1 MGRSHQHSN
10 VTLQI
15 LTEHEEISLV
25 GTGIFELSGK
35 TAIVTGA
42 SVGLGQAI
50 AVGLAEFGAN
60 VVLADIADMSFTADL
75 VKKTGR
81 DVLEFTTD
89 VRYREQVDHA
99 VDSTVEHFGSVDI
112 MVNNAALYAA
122 GPAEEVS
129 EELWDDVM
137 ATNLKGVYLGCQAAG
152 RHMRKSGY
160 GRIIN
165 LSSITGLIAYA
176 GCAPYNASKAGVILY
191 TKTIAVE
198 WAKYGITANAICPA
212 YFVTPLNIKY
222 IADGLPGAAGAQG
235 DALDRVRSRIPIGG
249 GQRHPRDIVG
259 TSVWL
264 ASEASA
270 YVTGQSIAVDGGWTA
285 SLL

>member
-1 MGRSHQHSN
+1 
-10 VTLQI
+10 
-15 LTEHEEISLV
+15 V
-25 GTGIFELSGK
+25 GNGIFDLEGK

-42 SVGLGQAI
+42 SMGLGQAI

-60 VVLADIADMSFTADL
+60 VALADIADMSYTADL
-75 VKKTGR
+75 VKKSGR
-81 DVLEFTTD
+81 DALQFTTD
-89 VRYREQVDHA
+89 VRHRDQVDHA
-99 VDSTVEHFGSVDI
+99 VDSTFEQFGSVDI
-112 MVNNAALYAA
+112 MVNNAALFAA
-122 GPAEEVS
+122 GPAEDVS

-137 ATNLKGVYLGCQAAG
+137 ETNLKGVFLGCQAAG

-165 LSSITGLIAYA
+165 LSSITGLIGYG

-198 WAKYGITANAICPA
+198 WAKYGINANAICPA
-212 YFVTPLNIKY
+212 YFLTPLNEKY
-222 IADGLPGAAGAQG
+222 VSQGLPGAAGAEI
-235 DALDRVRSRIPIGG
+235 DSLDRVRSRIPIGG

-264 ASEASA
+264 ASDASA

-285 SLL
+285 GLL